1 MDTKDIIY
9 DIFDAHTLIT
19 IHQLK
24 HSFNHLKHRGEIFSH
39 SIEAEE
45 HESVTKSQCFILFN
59 AYLTYIFSKSYCAF
73 NVCLSDIAIVFHD
86 Y

>member
-59 AYLTYIFSKSYCAF
+59 T
-73 NVCLSDIAIVFHD
+73 
-86 Y
+86 